1 MGPCPGLDGRPAA
14 HPKQGGRPEGKGA
27 AVAGLVAFMILLL
40 VLAAALRVDFF
51 FYLLY
56 LCLGVVVLGR
66 WWAQRAAAAL
76 SYERRHPERVFW
88 GERPE
93 VKLEIRNRGWLPV
106 LWLHV
111 HDSFPV
117 ELRSPNFFQQV
128 LSLMPHE
135 RVMLSYP
142 LDCRHRGYYPLGPLA
157 LESGDLL
164 GLKRIALAYS
174 APDTLVVYPRIIP
187 LPDLGFPSR
196 TLFGSLP
203 SIFEDPTRMMGT
215 RDYVPGDSLR
225 HIAWKTSAALGRL
238 RVKRYQP
245 AIALDTTIFLNLNR
259 ADYSQRRKY
268 VGSELAFVVAASVA
282 SALVERRQAVGL
294 GTTGLD
300 PLADGGSA
308 GQGVCPPTMSP
319 RKGRR
324 ALMQIL
330 DLLARVQA
338 GDGPSFASFLQRE
351 TSRLAWGC
359 TLVLVTGRVDDALFA
374 AMAYLRRSGF
384 SVVLITVDSG
394 ASFQAVRAR
403 AGRIGVPAYEVWE
416 EADLERW
423 GLGAR
428 REAS

>member
-1 MGPCPGLDGRPAA
+1 MGGL
-14 HPKQGGRPEGKGA
+14 
-27 AVAGLVAFMILLL
+27 LAFMALLL
-40 VLAAALRVDFF
+40 LLAAALRVDFY

-56 LCLGVVVLGR
+56 LCLGIILLGR
-66 WWAQRAAAAL
+66 WWAQRAMLAVA
-76 SYERRHPERVFW
+76 YERRHPERVFW

-93 VKLEIRNRGWLPV
+93 VQLLVHNRGWLPV

-128 LSLMPHE
+128 LSLMPRE
-135 RVMLSYP
+135 RVTLRYE
-142 LDCRHRGYYPLGPLA
+142 LECRHRGYYPLGPLA

-164 GLKRIALAYS
+164 GSKRLALAYR

-187 LPDLGFPSR
+187 LPDLSFPSR
-196 TLFGSLP
+196 SLFGSLP
-203 SIFEDPTRMMGT
+203 SRQRIFEDPTRIMGT

-225 HIAWKTSAALGRL
+225 HIAWKTSAALGCL
-238 RVKRYQP
+238 RTKRYQP

-259 ADYSQRRKY
+259 ADYSQRRQY
-268 VGSELAFVVAASVA
+268 QGSELAIVVAASVA
-282 SALVERRQAVGL
+282 SALVERRQAVGF
-294 GTTGLD
+294 GTTGMD
-300 PLADGGSA
+300 PLALAAGDA
-308 GQGVCPPTMSP
+308 EGQGAQASGAPSTLKPATGGGACPPTMPP
-319 RKGRR
+319 RKGRP

-338 GDGPSFASFLQRE
+338 GDGPDFPSFLQRE

-384 SVVLITVDSG
+384 SVVLVTVDSG
-394 ASFQAVRAR
+394 ASFSLVRAR
-403 AGRIGVPAYEVWE
+403 AGRIGVPAFEVWE
-416 EADLERW
+416 EEDLERW
-423 GLGAR
+423 GLGNR